1 MALQVEDIVDVMDA
15 LYSVTWDGTVS
26 PHNVF
31 VRSATHPNTMLRKF
45 EYLMLTDHSC
55 GHDRKR
61 RDGLDTN
68 DLRKGPTAAARHMRD
83 VVITEDV
90 GVLSKEFTHPLKL
103 KVGMTQKL
111 VFGKLDNFGNPE
123 VGPFWWSPE
132 DRLKFKHDEKDGIK
146 SKDMVVAEL
155 REVLKANGVDFKGR
169 KVDLLKR
176 CEMHVPPLPTK
187 KQVDKVVR
195 EGWYGK
201 SKGSFQILWERG
213 YINPLNFNEYKV
225 QCPKDS
231 DGTARSN
238 FSLTDLIQKCY
249 DFVNEPTM
257 LQYIGGEKL
266 GIVIDRTP
274 KCSPELAG
282 EGVEYSWA
290 CAKGWY
296 RLQPNSKK
304 KTKESFHNL
313 VKECLGPKI
322 LSTVR
327 VRMFSRRAREYIEAY
342 YLLEV
347 KGKEATP
354 VNLDHLKRRES
365 ATLMSRTLALSGFQK

>member
-1 MALQVEDIVDVMDA
+1 M
-15 LYSVTWDGTVS
+15 
-26 PHNVF
+26 
-31 VRSATHPNTMLRKF
+31 
-45 EYLMLTDHSC
+45 
-55 GHDRKR
+55 
-61 RDGLDTN
+61 
-68 DLRKGPTAAARHMRD
+68 
-83 VVITEDV
+83 
-90 GVLSKEFTHPLKL
+90 
-103 KVGMTQKL
+103 
-111 VFGKLDNFGNPE
+111 
-123 VGPFWWSPE
+123 
-132 DRLKFKHDEKDGIK
+132 
-146 SKDMVVAEL
+146 
-155 REVLKANGVDFKGR
+155 
-169 KVDLLKR
+169 
-176 CEMHVPPLPTK
+176 
-187 KQVDKVVR
+187 
-195 EGWYGK
+195 
-201 SKGSFQILWERG
+201 FQILLERG
-213 YINPLNFNEYKV
+213 YINPLNFNKYKV
-225 QCPKDS
+225 QCLTDS

-238 FSLTDLIQKCY
+238 LSLTDLIQKCY

-322 LSTVR
+322 LSTER

-354 VNLDHLKRRES
+354 VNLDHLKKVRKS
-365 ATLMSRTLALSGFQK
+365 HTDVKDISFQWISEVMKEVASSMTNLN